1 MQTGRIRRRISRVG
15 FGLTVFTATLWPAFP
30 VSAWAVSSHHGAD
43 GTDPIVRLVFNLAV
57 ILVAANVAGYL
68 CRRYLRLPS
77 VIGEV
82 AIGILIGPYALGAV
96 VWPAIGALF
105 PLGEGMIPVTTELY
119 GIAILASILLLFM
132 SGLETDVTMFLRY
145 SVKGTVVGIGGIL
158 FSFFFGASC
167 ALWFNLADSWMD
179 PAALFLGAISTATSV
194 GITARILSE
203 HKKMDSPEGVTIL
216 SAAVLDDVLCIVILA
231 VVTGITKVEQAGGE
245 ISWGQIAWIAAK
257 GIGFW
262 LILTGIGLLSAKR
275 IARFV
280 KTVRNPGTIAY
291 ISLGLALFLAGLSEM
306 AGLAMIIG
314 AYITGLALSQ
324 TDLVDLIQ
332 NQLHNVY
339 HALVPIFF
347 CVMGMLV
354 DVSAMQGMIL
364 FGLVYTLFAAASK
377 VVGCGAAG
385 WLTGFNTRGAL
396 RIGLGMLPRG
406 EVALIVAGI
415 GLATGAIPKEI
426 FGAAIMMTLLTTLA
440 APPMLTAFLRGESG
454 MRKAGADDKHVAS
467 NIVLEFPS
475 YDIAEFLLNHLVRAF
490 RNEEFFVYRLPVE
503 TRTYRVRKDEL
514 TFTLEQIANKVE
526 ISIMAEGGDVARYIL
541 LEELLSLQDLFE
553 ACSEIKG
560 LEEMRLDIIRGAA
573 PLSPPEPQDELPQT
587 D

>member
-1 MQTGRIRRRISRVG
+1 MPGRTGTAL
-15 FGLTVFTATLWPAFP
+15 FGVVLLCLAAPVTTWALTPGNNIHAA
-30 VSAWAVSSHHGAD
+30 
-43 GTDPIVRLVFNLAV
+43 DPIVRLILNLAIIIV
-57 ILVAANVAGYL
+57 VAHIAGYA
-68 CRRYLRLPS
+68 CRRFLHLPS

-82 AIGILIGPYALGAV
+82 AIGIVIGPYALGGV
-96 VWPAIGALF
+96 EWPLIGALF
-105 PLGEGMIPVTTELY
+105 PLGEGLIPVTTELY
-119 GIAILASILLLFM
+119 GIAILASIILLFM
-132 SGLETDVTMFLRY
+132 SGLETDVAMFLRY
-145 SVKGTVVGIGGIL
+145 SFKGTIVGIGGIV
-158 FSFFFGASC
+158 FSFAFGVFC
-167 ALWFNLADSWMD
+167 AMWFHWAHSWTD
-179 PAALFLGAISTATSV
+179 PTALFLGAISTATSV

-203 HKKMDSPEGVTIL
+203 HKRMDAPEGVTIL
-216 SAAVLDDVLCIVILA
+216 SAAVLDDVLCIIILA
-231 VVTGITKVEQAGGE
+231 VVTGITNIEKAGGD
-245 ISWGQIAWIAAK
+245 ISWSAIAWIAAK

-262 LILTGIGLLSAKR
+262 MILTSVGLLSAKR

-332 NQLHNVY
+332 NQLHNIY
-339 HALVPIFF
+339 HALVPVFF

-354 DVSAMQGMIL
+354 DPGAMRGMWF
-364 FGLVYTLFAAASK
+364 FGAVYTVLAAASK
-377 VVGCGAAG
+377 VFGCGAAG
-385 WLTGFNTRGAL
+385 WLTGFNLRGAM

-415 GLATGAIPKEI
+415 GLAAGAIPVEI

-440 APPMLTAFLRGESG
+440 APPMLTVFLRGG
-454 MRKAGADDKHVAS
+454 TGLRKKSVQEERLAS
-467 NIVLEFPS
+467 NILLDFPS

-490 RNEEFFVYRLPVE
+490 RNEEFFVYRLPLE
-503 TRTYRVRKDEL
+503 TPTYRVRKDDL
-514 TFTLEQIANKVE
+514 SFTLEQDGNKVE

-560 LEEMRLDIIRGAA
+560 LEEMRMEIIRGAA
-573 PLSPPEPQDELPQT
+573 PPTPPEPQEELPQT